1 MPKVHRLTRAELYD
15 KVRQVPITRLADE
28 FGLSDRGLSKLC
40 ERHELPSPPRGYR
53 ARLEAGQK
61 VKKPALPELSSPQRP
76 VIEIRGSDVPVHDC
90 AVIREQ
96 QSDLADRIGVIEIPS
111 TLRGLHPVVAAWVDE
126 HRRDQEESRMRRK
139 ADRSV
144 WSFWPV
150 REDLSERDRYRFC
163 VTSAFLKTVER
174 QGGKVAGGTLR
185 GKLSLVVCGEDLQC
199 TIVEKMI
206 QKPGYGQGT
215 EKWTAYPEHHNT
227 RLLSSGR
234 LRFPINTWLDRN
246 KYLVETSYAGA
257 SQILAAF
264 VARVISAGPVLAERR
279 RVSEAEAERRRIAMA
294 ERAERERLGR
304 IDDERWAH
312 FLQLADDRDRC
323 TRLRAFVEELRVR
336 ALQAGGE
343 TDCVAAMR
351 WIEWAEARITSMDP
365 AGFPFERVF
374 RLS

>member
-15 KVRQVPITRLADE
+15 KVWQVPISRLADE

-40 ERHELPSPPRGYR
+40 ERHEIPTPPRGYW
-53 ARLEAGQK
+53 ARLEAGQQ
-61 VKKPALPELSSPQRP
+61 VKKTALPELSSPQRP
-76 VIEIRGSDVPVHDC
+76 VIEIRGTEPAAPV
-90 AVIREQ
+90 AAPLPAQ
-96 QSDLADRIGVIEIPS
+96 QAELAAAIGVIEIPS

-150 REDLSERDRYRFC
+150 REGLSERDRYRFC
-163 VTSAFLKTVER
+163 VTSAFLKAVER

-227 RLLSSGR
+227 SLLSSGR
-234 LRFPINTWLDRN
+234 LRFSINTWLGRN
-246 KYLVETSYAGA
+246 KDLFETSEAGA

-279 RVSEAEAERRRIAMA
+279 RVSEAEAERRRIAIA
-294 ERAERERLGR
+294 ERAERERLAR

-312 FLQLADDRDRC
+312 FLKLADDRDRC
-323 TRLRAFVEELRVR
+323 ARLRAFVEELRARLLLADGEVDR
-336 ALQAGGE
+336 PAAL
-343 TDCVAAMR
+343 R
-351 WIEWAEARITSMDP
+351 WIEWAEARITAMDP

-374 RLS
+374 RIG